1 MGLSS
6 TDGELRRT
14 SVPRSFLRLAA
25 ALVAP
30 LILVACQAA
39 SSPSAQPLTKVALQ
53 LEWVPQAQFAGFYVA
68 LDKGYYA
75 AEGLDVSILGGGP
88 DVRTIDQL
96 ANGTAQF
103 GLESPLGMY
112 LARDAGV
119 PVKLIAQVDQKD
131 GFVKIMRKDSGI
143 SKPEDFRGKKVG
155 VWGDEW
161 EFYPLMKSVNI
172 DPQTDLTLVQQAFT
186 MDAFLNG
193 ELDVASATLWNEY
206 NVVLEAGVEADDL
219 NVINYSDYGFGIP
232 HGGIVTTEEY
242 LTANRDVAVRF
253 VRASIK
259 GWLDA
264 YDDQSEAIDIVMKVV
279 QGGTEQSAREHQE
292 LMLAAMQTLQL
303 PDGFPE
309 ANFGKPDPAYYATAA
324 QIAEDYDLV
333 ENPIPVEAGYD
344 LSVWDDTTK

>member
-1 MGLSS
+1 MAKSASRVAACL
-6 TDGELRRT
+6 
-14 SVPRSFLRLAA
+14 VVLAVAVA
-25 ALVAP
+25 A
-30 LILVACQAA
+30 CGS
-39 SSPSAQPLTKVALQ
+39 SSPTAAPSVTKVALQ

-68 LDKGYYA
+68 VDKGFYA
-75 AEGLDVSILGGGP
+75 AEGLDVTILGGGP
-88 DVRTIDQL
+88 SVRSIDQL

-103 GLESPLGMY
+103 GLDSPLGMY

-119 PVKLIAQVDQKD
+119 PVKLIGQLDQKD

-143 SKPEDFRGKKVG
+143 SKPADFRGKKVG

-206 NVVLEAGVEADDL
+206 NVVLAAGIDPDDL
-219 NVINYSDYGFGIP
+219 IVINYSDYGFGIP
-232 HGGIVTTEEY
+232 HGAIITTEEY
-242 LTANRDVAVRF
+242 LSANRDVAVRF
-253 VRASIK
+253 VRASIR

-264 YDDQSEAIDIVMKVV
+264 YADQTGAIDSVMKVV

-292 LMLAAMQTLQL
+292 LMLAAMKTLQL
-303 PDGFPE
+303 PDGFSE
-309 ANFGKPDPAYYATAA
+309 ANYGKPDPVYYATAA

-333 ENPIPVEAGYD
+333 NNPLDVAAGYD
-344 LSVWDDTTK
+344 LSIWDDATAK